1 MTCPVS
7 TTPGRTDDELRCI
20 AELTFFGITEVRFFF
35 GLISF
40 LFLFIFHCISVKI
53 TIENYLRI
61 SRVK

>member
-7 TTPGRTDDELRCI
+7 TTPRRTDDELRCI

-40 LFLFIFHCISVKI
+40 LFLFYISLYFSQD
-53 TIENYLRI
+53 NN
-61 SRVK
+61 